1 MEKHP
6 FRTAKESGSS
16 TEKFAALFTPDI
28 RFKSPIF
35 VKPLVGQDIVL
46 SVLLNAG
53 EVIGARSYLD
63 EFRQGDKTALTW
75 EGMVEGYPLYG
86 VDLIIDESD
95 GLVKELAVTM
105 RPFPVVGLFREAMFL
120 RLESVLPPDVWE
132 LEAL

>member
-16 TEKFAALFTPDI
+16 AEKFAALFTPDV

-63 EFRQGDKTALTW
+63 EFRQGDTTVLTW
-75 EGMVEGYPLYG
+75 EGMVLQRIYSKRARRL
-86 VDLIIDESD
+86 
-95 GLVKELAVTM
+95 T
-105 RPFPVVGLFREAMFL
+105 RLFMMHHR
-120 RLESVLPPDVWE
+120 SSN
-132 LEAL
+132 